1 MKKWGMLVLSL
12 LVLLGT
18 FPTMSLAAQAK
29 TFDQDLVTY
38 LKETS
43 KVRGSEVTKEGI
55 EYALYSFDETLSLDD
70 FNTIEELKDFLGEPI
85 AADLH
90 NLKDVYA
97 DFDLDEES
105 LKALLKE
112 NGLTIDDFI
121 YEEYLYYA
129 VYLYTEGSREA
140 PVEFSE
146 DDYQDQSVGELE
158 DFLDVLQDELGLTL
172 EELDRIDAH
181 FASIEGELSDP
192 ATLERLDDIGRKLSS
207 FEDFDT
213 TTELSPSQLAE
224 LLSIYNEISSIFHIK
239 SSFTIVQG
247 KSEKPLSFVD
257 LMNLEELKGA
267 SLKVALSTTEGRF
280 LADLIIT
287 GDMVDS
293 DVLINTGEELQ
304 QSAEGAKEVVEE
316 NLAEKPSEKEVSN
329 STVEKPTPVATEKVE
344 KIVEK
349 KNDVSPSIEK
359 TQPSKSKKQKTTA
372 QGEKLPETATNYLL
386 FIMLGVAVAMLGF
399 LFYQSIK
406 KA

>member
-1 MKKWGMLVLSL
+1 MKKWGMLVLLL

-18 FPTMSLAAQAK
+18 FPTMSLAAQVK

-43 KVRGSEVTKEGI
+43 KVRGSEVTKEDI

-97 DFDLDEES
+97 DFDLNEES
-105 LKALLKE
+105 LRALLKE

-121 YEEYLYYA
+121 YEEDLYYA
-129 VYLYTEGSREA
+129 VYLYTEGSIET
-140 PVEFSE
+140 PDEFSE
-146 DDYQDQSVGELE
+146 DDYQEQSVEELE

-181 FASIEGELSDP
+181 FTSIEGELSDP

-207 FEDFDT
+207 FEEFDT
-213 TTELSPSQLAE
+213 TADLSPSQLAE

-267 SLKVALSTTEGRF
+267 SLKVTLSTTEGRF

-293 DVLINTGEELQ
+293 DVLVNTGEELQ

-329 STVEKPTPVATEKVE
+329 STVEKTTPVATEKVE

-349 KNDVSPSIEK
+349 KNDVSPPTEK
-359 TQPSKSKKQKTTA
+359 TQPSKNKKQKTTA

-386 FIMLGVAVAMLGF
+386 VIMLGVAVAMLGF